1 MARHSVAKHSKRFLP
16 FLLAPSA
23 LIVLAVLVVLV
34 FVRPAPA
41 QRMFPGE
48 IELRQALERLNTLG
62 SVMMIGAHPD
72 DDREVV
78 LAYLSR
84 GRHVRAAYLSLTRGE
99 GGQNLIGPEQGDEL
113 GIIRTQELLAS
124 RKIEGTEQY
133 FTRAIDF
140 GFSKTADESL
150 QKWQRDKVLSDV
162 VWNIRR
168 FRPDVVIDVFTG
180 TPRDGHGHHQVSALL
195 GKEAFAAA
203 ADPTKFPEQLAYV
216 QPWQAKR
223 LMQSPLGIQQDEK
236 GKEDE
241 VRLDID
247 VGEYSPELGY
257 SYGEIGAISRS
268 TNRSQGQGTAER
280 KGSQKQALITVG
292 GDKATKDLF
301 DGIDITWSR
310 IAGGAPVGALLTKT
324 LDAFVP
330 AHPEALLPALAQAR
344 GMIAAL
350 LDKTPA
356 GSNKDPLVV
365 RKLEECDEAM
375 ALASGLSLDAQA
387 ASAAV
392 TPGATLRVN
401 VTAIRRLPAP
411 VTLLGVKLT
420 GMEGAPALNLEPVTL
435 ADNLPSNYT
444 LNVRVPGNQP
454 YSQPYWLEEPK
465 DGNLYTVKDQRDIGL
480 PENPPVLEAHFSVKI
495 AGTELV
501 LTRPV
506 QNRYTDQVYG
516 DLIRP
521 LAVVPPVAVD
531 FAEQSLVFADTQ
543 PRKIEVPIK
552 SNAGK
557 PAGDAHLEVPSGWK
571 VEPAMQH
578 FELSGTGEQTTVTF
592 ELTPPAANA
601 KGTVRAVALVG
612 GRTVATGTEVIAY
625 PHFPAQTLF
634 PPAQASLVRAD
645 IKNLAKNIGY
655 VMGAGDEV
663 PGSLRQIGCDVMLL
677 SAEDLSHGD
686 LSRYDAIVTGVR
698 AWNTRAD
705 LRANY
710 QRLYDYVSNGGTVVA
725 EYSRPEGGPGGG
737 GGRGAQGA
745 APAQGQPAAT
755 TNAQPAADG
764 NAAAPGNGGR
774 GGGRGGRG
782 GGRGGQAAAGGG
794 QAGGAQAVPP
804 PALRGPVDADKVDAT
819 GVLEH
824 LGPYPIHVSNDRVT
838 VEEAPVSFPNPQL
851 ALLHAPNEIT
861 NADFDGWVQ
870 ERGLYF
876 ADRWDSRYLSVLES
890 HDPGEEPLPGGELYV
905 KYGKGAYIF
914 SAYDW
919 FRELPGGVPG
929 AYRLFANMLSAAKT
943 AK

>member
-1 MARHSVAKHSKRFLP
+1 MATRSKRLLP
-16 FLLAPSA
+16 FLLAAPA
-23 LIVLAVLVVLV
+23 LIVLVVLV

-48 IELRQALERLNTLG
+48 IELRQALEKLNTLG
-62 SVMMIGAHPD
+62 SVLMVGAHPD

-150 QKWQRDKVLSDV
+150 QKWQRDKVLGDV

-168 FRPDVVIDVFTG
+168 FRPDVIIDVFTG
-180 TPRDGHGHHQVSALL
+180 TPRDGHGHHQVSGIL

-203 ADPTKFPEQLAYV
+203 ADPTKFPEQLQYA
-216 QPWQAKR
+216 QAWQAKR
-223 LMQSPLGIQQDEK
+223 LMQSPLGIQQAADQKGAGEK
-236 GKEDE
+236 EE
-241 VRLDID
+241 RMEID
-247 VGEYSPELGY
+247 VGQYSPELGY
-257 SYGEIGAISRS
+257 SYGEIGAVSRS

-280 KGSQKQALITVG
+280 KGSQKQAFITVA
-292 GDKATKDLF
+292 GDKATKDVF
-301 DGIDITWSR
+301 DGIDITWNR
-310 IAGGAPVGALLTKT
+310 IPGGAPVGALLTQT
-324 LDAFVP
+324 IDAFVP
-330 AHPEALLPALAQAR
+330 AHPEAMLPALAQAR

-350 LDKTPA
+350 ADST
-356 GSNKDPLVV
+356 KDPLAI
-365 RKLEECDEAM
+365 RKLQECDEAM
-375 ALASGLSLDAQA
+375 ALASGLSVSAQA
-387 ASAAV
+387 ASGTV

-401 VTAIRRLPAP
+401 VTAIRRNPAP
-411 VTLLGVKLT
+411 VTLTGVKLT
-420 GMEGAPALNLEPVTL
+420 GMEGAPSLNLEPVVL

-444 LNVRVPGNQP
+444 LNVKVPVDQP
-454 YSQPYWLEEPK
+454 YTQPYWLAEPK
-465 DGNLYTVKDQRDIGL
+465 DGNLYSVKDQRLIGL
-480 PENPPVLEAHFSVKI
+480 AENPPALEAHFTAKI
-495 AGTELV
+495 AGVEIS

-506 QNRYTDQVYG
+506 ENRYTDQVYG

-521 LAVVPPVAVD
+521 LAVEPPVAVD
-531 FAEQSLVFADTQ
+531 FAERALVFADTN
-543 PRKIEVPIK
+543 PRKIEVPIR

-557 PAGDAHLEVPSGWK
+557 PSGEARLEVPAGWK
-571 VEPAMQH
+571 VEPAVQH
-578 FELSGTGEQTTVTF
+578 FELSGTGEQTTVKF

-601 KGTVRAVALVG
+601 KGEIRAVAMVG
-612 GRTVATGTEVIAY
+612 GHNVSVGTEVISY
-625 PHFPAQTLF
+625 SHFPAQTLF
-634 PPAQASLVRAD
+634 PAARASLVRAD

-663 PGSLRQIGCDVMLL
+663 PASLRQIGCDVTPLT
-677 SAEDLSHGD
+677 AEDLSHGD

-710 QRLYDYVSNGGTVVA
+710 QRLYDYVSNGGTVIA

-737 GGRGAQGA
+737 GRGAQGA
-745 APAQGQPAAT
+745 TPAQGAPAPG
-755 TNAQPAADG
+755 AQGTGGNTAA
-764 NAAAPGNGGR
+764 GNGGR

-782 GGRGGQAAAGGG
+782 GGGRGGQGGGAQAGGQAA
-794 QAGGAQAVPP
+794 PP
-804 PALRGPVDADKVDAT
+804 PALRGPVEADKVEAT

-838 VEEAPVSFPNPQL
+838 VEEAPVTFPNPGL
-851 ALLHAPNEIT
+851 ELLHAPNEIT
-861 NADFDGWVQ
+861 NADFQGWVQ

-876 ADRWDSRYLSVLES
+876 ADRWDSRYQSVLES
-890 HDPGEEPLPGGELYV
+890 HDPGDEPLPGGELYV

-919 FRELPGGVPG
+919 FRELPDGVPG

-943 AK
+943 QK

>member
-1 MARHSVAKHSKRFLP
+1 MATRSKRLLP
-16 FLLAPSA
+16 FLLAAAA
-23 LIVLAVLVVLV
+23 LIALVVSS
-34 FVRPAPA
+34 PA

-48 IELRQALERLNTLG
+48 IELRQALEKLDTLG
-62 SVMMIGAHPD
+62 SVLMIGAHPD

-124 RKIEGTEQY
+124 RRIEGTEQY

-150 QKWQRDKVLSDV
+150 QKWQRDQVLGDV

-168 FRPDVVIDVFTG
+168 FRPDVIIDVFTG
-180 TPRDGHGHHQVSALL
+180 TPRDGHGHHQVSGIL

-203 ADPTKFPEQLAYV
+203 ADPARFPEQLQYA
-216 QPWQAKR
+216 QAWQAKR
-223 LMQSPLGIQQDEK
+223 LMQSPLGIQQADQ
-236 GKEDE
+236 KEDNKE
-241 VRLDID
+241 DRMEID

-257 SYGEIGAISRS
+257 SYSEIGAISRS

-280 KGSQKQALITVG
+280 KGSQKQAFITVA
-292 GDKATKDLF
+292 GDKAAKDIF
-301 DGIDITWSR
+301 DGIDISWNR
-310 IAGGAPVGALLTKT
+310 IPGGAPVGALLAKT
-324 LDAFVP
+324 IDSFVP
-330 AHPEALLPALAQAR
+330 AHPEAMLPALAQAR
-344 GMIAAL
+344 EMIAAI
-350 LDKTPA
+350 A
-356 GSNKDPLVV
+356 GSTKDPLAI
-365 RKLEECDEAM
+365 RKLQECDDAI
-375 ALASGLSLDAQA
+375 ALASGLSVDAQA
-387 ASAAV
+387 ASGTV

-401 VTAIRRLPAP
+401 ISAIRRNPAP
-411 VTLLGVKLT
+411 VTLTGVKLT
-420 GMEGAPALNLEPVTL
+420 GMQGAPALNLEPAVL
-435 ADNLPSNYT
+435 ADNQPSNYT
-444 LNVRVPGNQP
+444 LNVKVPEDQP
-454 YSQPYWLEEPK
+454 YSQPYWLAEPK
-465 DGNLYTVKDQRDIGL
+465 DGNLYSVKDQKLIGL
-480 PENPPVLEAHFSVKI
+480 AENPPVLEAHFTAKV
-495 AGTELV
+495 AGVEIS
-501 LTRPV
+501 LTKPV
-506 QNRYTDQVYG
+506 ENRYTDQVYG

-531 FAEQSLVFADTQ
+531 FAERALVFADTK

-557 PAGDAHLEVPSGWK
+557 PMGEARLEVPSGWK

-578 FELSGTGEQTTVTF
+578 FELSGTGEQTTVSF

-601 KGTVRAVALVG
+601 KGEVRAVAMVG
-612 GRTVATGTEVIAY
+612 GRNVAVGTETIVY
-625 PHFPAQTLF
+625 SHFPAQTLF
-634 PPAQASLVRAD
+634 PAARASLVRAD
-645 IKNLAKNIGY
+645 IKNLAKNVGY
-655 VMGAGDEV
+655 VMGAGDDV
-663 PGSLRQIGCDVMLL
+663 PASLRQIGCDVTLL

-710 QRLYDYVSNGGTVVA
+710 QRLYDYASSGGTVIA

-737 GGRGAQGA
+737 GRGAQGA
-745 APAQGQPAAT
+745 TPAPGAPAAAG
-755 TNAQPAADG
+755 G
-764 NAAAPGNGGR
+764 NAPAGNGGR

-782 GGRGGQAAAGGG
+782 GGRGGQAG
-794 QAGGAQAVPP
+794 AGGAQATPP
-804 PALRGPVDADKVDAT
+804 PALRGPVEADKVEAT

-838 VEEAPVSFPNPQL
+838 VEEAPISFPNPQL

-861 NADFDGWVQ
+861 NADFEGWVQ

-876 ADRWDSRYLSVLES
+876 ADRWDSRYQSVLES

-919 FRELPGGVPG
+919 FRELPDGVPG
-929 AYRLFANMLSAAKT
+929 AYRLFANMLSAAKVQ
-943 AK
+943 K